1 MQKQPVGYTNDLM
14 LQQLIW
20 FNEKVYSH
28 SRFSDLFV
36 PDLFRTYYISEVH
49 SSISDLY
56 YYLYDNQKAP
66 NEINLTTGEYT
77 NNVYIDPLID
87 SNILKAFIYFGYS
100 ATNFNEVLSFTDNKV
115 HLNNNDIFL
124 LNKLIYNNN
133 NITLLHTEQ
142 EAFHSE
148 YNIGEFKNYI
158 IKNYSSNTLFYQL
171 INFMTLITKSYN
183 SFIDS
188 QSYIKQFTIQ
198 WEYSFNYNSSTG
210 KINNNTILRSTDII
224 NIYKQFIKFTTNTS
238 EENCEYTVNTSGIQF
253 HYKFCQMLIY
263 ALQVYSDVYSEF
275 LYNHLNVQGAPLY
288 TESQSEKCYVK
299 SEYMSESYYN
309 RTKRYYE
316 TYLENKKLVYPN
328 LYSNDDIVIPRYI
341 NSDTLL
347 NIYYVTID
355 NYKSIELTRSNLMDN
370 LDNITFDVNTDL
382 TEDDIVIFTN
392 TYKKDFTNDKNICW
406 FITDFF
412 VDNIKEYLENESN
425 IELNS
430 DFNIELDNSGD
441 DINLY
446 ILRTT

>member
-1 MQKQPVGYTNDLM
+1 
-14 LQQLIW
+14 
-20 FNEKVYSH
+20 
-28 SRFSDLFV
+28 
-36 PDLFRTYYISEVH
+36 
-49 SSISDLY
+49 
-56 YYLYDNQKAP
+56 
-66 NEINLTTGEYT
+66 
-77 NNVYIDPLID
+77 
-87 SNILKAFIYFGYS
+87 
-100 ATNFNEVLSFTDNKV
+100 
-115 HLNNNDIFL
+115 
-124 LNKLIYNNN
+124 
-133 NITLLHTEQ
+133 
-142 EAFHSE
+142 
-148 YNIGEFKNYI
+148 
-158 IKNYSSNTLFYQL
+158 
-171 INFMTLITKSYN
+171 
-183 SFIDS
+183 
-188 QSYIKQFTIQ
+188 
-198 WEYSFNYNSSTG
+198 
-210 KINNNTILRSTDII
+210 
-224 NIYKQFIKFTTNTS
+224 
-238 EENCEYTVNTSGIQF
+238 
-253 HYKFCQMLIY
+253 MLIY